1 MKVPGEVIAVARQ
14 LGGLRERVVFVGG
27 MVRGLLVSDP
37 AVAGPRPTRD
47 VDVILDVS
55 SPVDFANT
63 TAQLRRLGFRED
75 MSEDAPICRYLLRGA
90 TAEGDDLPVDFMPLD
105 PAILGFSNVWYP
117 GAYEAPQRLPSD
129 AGTILVI
136 DAPHFVAT
144 KLESFASRGE
154 GDYYHH
160 DLEDVIVLVDGR
172 PELEDELRLSSKDL
186 RAFVVEEVRQLLNDQ
201 DFIDALPG
209 YLSPDDASQARLT
222 LVVQRLQAI
231 AALEQVQP
239 AAPPQRRASQGAPR
253 AGDTT
258 AAPRPQVSAVLPR
271 LERAVLSL
279 DQAARDAALTWQ
291 PLRSTNIQRFSYEP
305 SSQVLTVKFV
315 KGGVYEY
322 YDVPMEI
329 FTGFKGAASAG
340 RYHHRWIRKRYRYKR
355 VG

>member
-1 MKVPGEVIAVARQ
+1 
-14 LGGLRERVVFVGG
+14 
-27 MVRGLLVSDP
+27 
-37 AVAGPRPTRD
+37 
-47 VDVILDVS
+47 
-55 SPVDFANT
+55 
-63 TAQLRRLGFRED
+63 
-75 MSEDAPICRYLLRGA
+75 
-90 TAEGDDLPVDFMPLD
+90 
-105 PAILGFSNVWYP
+105 

-279 DQAARDAALTWQ
+279 DQAARDAA
-291 PLRSTNIQRFSYEP
+291 
-305 SSQVLTVKFV
+305 
-315 KGGVYEY
+315 
-322 YDVPMEI
+322 
-329 FTGFKGAASAG
+329 
-340 RYHHRWIRKRYRYKR
+340 
-355 VG
+355 